1 MTPIET
7 TVLGGGLTVATE
19 SVDGAASVCFAVSVG
34 VGSRFEPEDKSGVSH
49 FLEHLLFRGTPTHS
63 SSELDAAFD
72 SMGGAVD
79 AMTGRESTTLIARV
93 GSGDGPRALSLLCEM
108 VSQPLLSDVE
118 LERSV
123 ILEELA
129 MTDDD
134 PGDRLGEAVSAAVFA
149 ADPLGRPIAGT
160 AETVEEISAEDLRA
174 FHTDRYVRGAITVV
188 AAGNVE
194 HSWLTEFAEQAFAPL
209 GDGDRPAVAVSESSR
224 SAHFHL
230 KHPSEQVHIQIGGR
244 APGRESAD
252 RFSVRAFDVILGG
265 SVSSRLFSE
274 LRESRGLAYDTGSF
288 IGGATGVSEWGAY
301 IATRPERAAE
311 AAGALGDQIRL
322 IRSDGVTTEEVS
334 RAISHLRGRYLLSR
348 ESMAERAG
356 SIVSQLGSG
365 QIPADPSEVLEQLES
380 ISVESVNQV
389 VEDLTD
395 PRYLQ
400 AGSIGPGADYAATAL
415 EAATSGTLNP

>member
-129 MTDDD
+129 TIQVIDLAKLSRRLSL
-134 PGDRLGEAVSAAVFA
+134 PQTHWVDRSRGQLKQLKRFQPKISGLFIQTVTCEGQLLS
-149 ADPLGRPIAGT
+149 LLLEMLNIAG
-160 AETVEEISAEDLRA
+160 
-174 FHTDRYVRGAITVV
+174 
-188 AAGNVE
+188 
-194 HSWLTEFAEQAFAPL
+194 
-209 GDGDRPAVAVSESSR
+209 
-224 SAHFHL
+224 
-230 KHPSEQVHIQIGGR
+230 
-244 APGRESAD
+244 
-252 RFSVRAFDVILGG
+252 
-265 SVSSRLFSE
+265 
-274 LRESRGLAYDTGSF
+274 
-288 IGGATGVSEWGAY
+288 
-301 IATRPERAAE
+301 
-311 AAGALGDQIRL
+311 
-322 IRSDGVTTEEVS
+322 
-334 RAISHLRGRYLLSR
+334 
-348 ESMAERAG
+348 
-356 SIVSQLGSG
+356 
-365 QIPADPSEVLEQLES
+365 
-380 ISVESVNQV
+380 
-389 VEDLTD
+389 
-395 PRYLQ
+395 
-400 AGSIGPGADYAATAL
+400 
-415 EAATSGTLNP
+415 